1 LNRLVKLVMIGSK
14 LFQVAK
20 LSGVAP
26 RQALARFLSSNP
38 SISEA
43 SEALEHIS
51 HEEDEKEVEEKT
63 SKMAPPKLDRERMSN
78 LTYGIAGE
86 DKLEAINRLLY
97 ASYHPDEPITQALGL
112 FNGANSIPD
121 ADNRVGIMVRKNL
134 SLFIYDEVG
143 REVGVCVNCGFYKHD
158 FLSLLDVEDAVD
170 PNFRH
175 YLAVHKALRLQNLN
189 LFDELK
195 TEKLFNIS
203 MVGVDPSMRGL
214 GLATDL
220 IRRSVLLAGTMGYT
234 GIMTEATGSFSQRA
248 FATIG
253 MMRTN
258 SVAYQDFE
266 FDGKKVFR
274 GMDKRHPEITM
285 MKKRFF
291 QSCLKHIM

>member
-1 LNRLVKLVMIGSK
+1 MIGSK

-26 RQALARFLSSNP
+26 RQVLARFLSSNP

-51 HEEDEKEVEEKT
+51 HEEDEVEKET
-63 SKMAPPKLDRERMSN
+63 AKMAPPKLDRERMSN
-78 LTYGIAGE
+78 LTYGIASE

-97 ASYHPDEPITQALGL
+97 ASYHPDEPITKALGL
-112 FNGANSIPD
+112 FHGEHSIPD

-158 FLSLLDVEDAVD
+158 FLSLLDVEDTVD
-170 PNFRH
+170 PEFRP
-175 YLAVHKALRLQNLN
+175 YLAVHKELRLKNLD

-253 MMRTN
+253 MMKTN
-258 SVAYQDFE
+258 SVEYQGFE
-266 FDGKKVFR
+266 FEGKQVFR
-274 GMDKRHPEITM
+274 GMDRRHPAITM
-285 MKKRFF
+285 MKKKFF

>member
-1 LNRLVKLVMIGSK
+1 VKLVMIGSK
-14 LFQVAK
+14 LFQAAK

-170 PNFRH
+170 PSFRL